1 MEHKLNK
8 ELKEI
13 KKMVSA
19 ISKIDIILSSILA
32 VIISIFSIY
41 YGIAFFMGSIVAIIN
56 FAVNAIVIN
65 RSFNSKRGSTILI
78 QISYISRMAVIVGI
92 AFLFRYNYKALLFYM
107 AGLIFY
113 QVAMFIY
120 SKRKEKGK

>member
-1 MEHKLNK
+1 MEQGMNK
-8 ELKEI
+8 ELKAI

-41 YGIAFFMGSIVAIIN
+41 YGVAFFMGSIVAIVN
-56 FAVNAIVIN
+56 FAVNALVIN
-65 RSFNSKRGSTILI
+65 RSFSGKKGSSILI
-78 QISYISRMAVIVGI
+78 QTSYICRMAVIVGI
-92 AFLFRYNYKALLFYM
+92 ALLFRYNYKALLFYM

>member
-41 YGIAFFMGSIVAIIN
+41 YGIAFFMGSIVAIGN

-120 SKRKEKGK
+120 SKRKEK

>member
-41 YGIAFFMGSIVAIIN
+41 YGIAFFMGSIVAIGN

>member
-41 YGIAFFMGSIVAIIN
+41 YGIAFFMGSIVAIGN

-92 AFLFRYNYKALLFYM
+92 AFLFRYNYKSLLFYM